1 VTSTKARDQELL
13 EVARETTAD
22 GRGTPDTV
30 IGGMISIEMMIGMT
44 QAPQEG
50 AVTETETVTEIE
62 IETETIENEIDKD
75 KQPAF
80 HFASHEKNSWH
91 VRPRIW

>member
-1 VTSTKARDQELL
+1 MTNTKARDQELL

-22 GRGTPDTV
+22 ERGTPDTV

-50 AVTETETVTEIE
+50 VVTETKTVTE
-62 IETETIENEIDKD
+62 IETETIENEIDRD
-75 KQPAF
+75 KQPDF
-80 HFASHEKNSWH
+80 HFAYYEKHSSH
-91 VRPRIW
+91 VRLRIW